1 MWRMQEYV
9 TLLQALTVHTHPGH
23 PDHTHLSSALGT
35 LLRFRGFIQKVLRAS
50 RRRCMF
56 TLTLESVVMFFLSFS
71 RRGTQRESDR
81 WRRRSR

>member
-9 TLLQALTVHTHPGH
+9 TLLQGLTAHTHPGH

-50 RRRCMF
+50 RRRRMF

>member
-50 RRRCMF
+50 RRRRMF
-56 TLTLESVVMFFLSFS
+56 TLTLESVVMFFSSFS

>member
-35 LLRFRGFIQKVLRAS
+35 LLRFRGFIQKVLGAS
-50 RRRCMF
+50 RRHRML
-56 TLTLESVVMFFLSFS
+56 TLTWKSVVMFLLSFS

>member
-50 RRRCMF
+50 RRRRMF
-56 TLTLESVVMFFLSFS
+56 TLTLESVVMFFSFFS

>member
-50 RRRCMF
+50 RRRRMF

>member
-9 TLLQALTVHTHPGH
+9 TLLQGLTAHTHPGH

-35 LLRFRGFIQKVLRAS
+35 LLRFRGFIQKVLRAL
-50 RRRCMF
+50 RRRRMF